1 MDGLDHEN
9 TDGEVTYVNIGAGNQ
24 EDEHI
29 YHDEE
34 VERYLLDRY
43 NTSRDHFENMPNEET
58 PIVSKRNSVNADVYK
73 AMSQNGMEA
82 IYDEALPYP
91 PDDVGIQRETEG
103 RTSPSKHSVR
113 KNSSA
118 YVSYDY
124 GSGAHLVDNIYEN
137 TAQRNASASN
147 VNYPHL
153 NTDNS
158 SIVGK
163 RMYTRFNLS
172 DSSFVRKI
180 RNNNIQYSPISRSQE
195 YQMVRKQSRAVPKH
209 NESDLTKYNVADKS
223 RMNQSLPSRLNKG
236 MLRRVFSRKSNSIAK
251 DVPTSSAKF
260 PQQRKAP
267 TQTRPIYQH
276 YGSVDKYQRLP
287 DAYSSIP
294 ESSNAN
300 NDTYNDYRSCTKK
313 KGENPNQMKDL
324 RTTIRHEK
332 KPNSASRHRVEQRE
346 HAPYSNDAQR
356 KKLTGDYKKGDPKSY
371 SFEHIYADTGAQKPF
386 AYEEIRS
393 SSNGR
398 LYNTSS
404 RNVYGYDIQRE
415 ILRNESK
422 PSMGNSYTPVKETF
436 TKPPLLSQN
445 KVLETSNSK
454 GVIYSTILHDEPDH
468 ARIGTQALIVSSPTS
483 EREDVDDAF
492 VVSSDF
498 KIERASRKSSDSIQL
513 PATQRK
519 HSLSPIYPIRSSAHK
534 SPSKPDRVDNED
546 VVINLIPNPSS

>member
-1 MDGLDHEN
+1 MDGLDQEI
-9 TDGEVTYVNIGAGNQ
+9 TDGEVTYVNIGPGNQ

-43 NTSRDHFENMPNEET
+43 NKSRDHFENMPNEQT
-58 PIVSKRNSVNADVYK
+58 PIVSKRSSVNADVYK

-91 PDDVGIQRETEG
+91 PDDVGIQRETE

-137 TAQRNASASN
+137 TVQRNASASY

-163 RMYTRFNLS
+163 KMYTRFNPRH
-172 DSSFVRKI
+172 SSFVRKI
-180 RNNNIQYSPISRSQE
+180 RNKNIQYSPISRSQE
-195 YQMVRKQSRAVPKH
+195 YQMVRKQSRTVPKH
-209 NESDLTKYNVADKS
+209 NKSDLTKYNVADKS

-236 MLRRVFSRKSNSIAK
+236 MLRKVFSRKSNIIAK

-260 PQQRKAP
+260 TQQRKAP
-267 TQTRPIYQH
+267 TQTRPIYRH

-287 DAYSSIP
+287 DAYSYLP
-294 ESSNAN
+294 EPSNLN
-300 NDTYNDYRSCTKK
+300 NDTYNDYRSCTKV

-324 RTTIRHEK
+324 QTSIRHEK
-332 KPNSASRHRVEQRE
+332 KPNSASRHRIELRE
-346 HAPYSNDAQR
+346 HTPYSNDAQR
-356 KKLTGDYKKGDPKSY
+356 KKLTGNNKQGDMKPH
-371 SFEHIYADTGAQKPF
+371 SFEHMYADTGAQKPF

-393 SSNGR
+393 SNGR

-404 RNVYGYDIQRE
+404 RNVYGYNIQRD
-415 ILRNESK
+415 ESK

-436 TKPPLLSQN
+436 AKSPLLSKN
-445 KVLETSNSK
+445 KVLEASNSQ
-454 GVIYSTILHDEPDH
+454 GVIYSTILHDKPDQ
-468 ARIGTQALIVSSPTS
+468 ARAGTQALIVSSHTS

-492 VVSSDF
+492 VVNSDF
-498 KIERASRKSSDSIQL
+498 KIERVSRKSSDSIQL

-519 HSLSPIYPIRSSAHK
+519 HSLSPIYPIRSSAHT

>member
-1 MDGLDHEN
+1 MDGLDQEI
-9 TDGEVTYVNIGAGNQ
+9 TDGEVTYVNIGPGNQ
-24 EDEHI
+24 EEEHI

-43 NTSRDHFENMPNEET
+43 NKSRDHFENMPNEQT
-58 PIVSKRNSVNADVYK
+58 PIVSKRSSVNADVYK

-91 PDDVGIQRETEG
+91 PDDGDIQRETE

-137 TAQRNASASN
+137 TAQRNASASY
-147 VNYPHL
+147 VNYPQL

-158 SIVGK
+158 SIVGR
-163 RMYTRFNLS
+163 RMYTRFNPS
-172 DSSFVRKI
+172 HSSFIRKI
-180 RNNNIQYSPISRSQE
+180 RNKNIQYSPISRSQE
-195 YQMVRKQSRAVPKH
+195 YEMIRKQSRAVPKH
-209 NESDLTKYNVADKS
+209 NKPDSSKYNVADKS
-223 RMNQSLPSRLNKG
+223 RMNQSLPLRLNKG
-236 MLRRVFSRKSNSIAK
+236 MLRRVFSRKSNIIAK

-260 PQQRKAP
+260 TQQRKAH
-267 TQTRPIYQH
+267 TQTRPLYRP

-287 DAYSSIP
+287 DAYIP
-294 ESSNAN
+294 EPLDAN
-300 NDTYNDYRSCTKK
+300 NDTYNDYRSCTKV
-313 KGENPNQMKDL
+313 KGENPNQMKAL
-324 RTTIRHEK
+324 QTSTRHEK
-332 KPNSASRHRVEQRE
+332 KPNSASRHRDELRE
-346 HAPYSNDAQR
+346 DAPYSNDAQR
-356 KKLTGDYKKGDPKSY
+356 NTLAGNDKKCDMKPY

-386 AYEEIRS
+386 VYEEIR

-404 RNVYGYDIQRE
+404 RNVYGYDIQRDE
-415 ILRNESK
+415 WE

-436 TKPPLLSQN
+436 AKSPLLSKN
-445 KVLETSNSK
+445 KVLESSNSK
-454 GVIYSTILHDEPDH
+454 GVIYSTILRDKPDQ
-468 ARIGTQALIVSSPTS
+468 ARAGTQALIVASPTS
-483 EREDVDDAF
+483 EREGVDDAF

-519 HSLSPIYPIRSSAHK
+519 HSLSPIYPIRSSAHT
-534 SPSKPDRVDNED
+534 SPSKSDRVDNED